1 MTEYDY
7 PLLRL
12 RNLGF
17 VTLPRS
23 PYRPLMFK
31 VLKIWSVHV
40 GQSLMILKV
49 TKDAMLKTQTIK
61 HPQLGNIL
69 FFRLVAI
76 KNLGFMRLATEQEMA
91 TNSSDAPAMWTV
103 RSGAL

>member
-23 PYRPLMFK
+23 NVFFAAKIFISSPDVSSFLVFK
-31 VLKIWSVHV
+31 VLKIWGVHV
-40 GQSLMILKV
+40 GQSLMILK
-49 TKDAMLKTQTIK
+49 LKMQC
-61 HPQLGNIL
+61 
-69 FFRLVAI
+69 
-76 KNLGFMRLATEQEMA
+76 
-91 TNSSDAPAMWTV
+91 
-103 RSGAL
+103 

>member
-1 MTEYDY
+1 
-7 PLLRL
+7 
-12 RNLGF
+12 
-17 VTLPRS
+17 
-23 PYRPLMFK
+23 
-31 VLKIWSVHV
+31 
-40 GQSLMILKV
+40 
-49 TKDAMLKTQTIK
+49 MLKTQTIK